1 MKLKD
6 KVAVITGGSSG
17 IGKATAQLFANEG
30 SKVAIVAGK
39 NIAAVQG
46 IAETI
51 HSAGGEALA
60 LMTDISDETQ
70 VKQMLRQALEK
81 YGRIDILVNAAG
93 IIGTRET
100 IDKIE
105 KKDWDHVFDV
115 DVTGTFLC
123 IKHCIPIMS
132 NQGKGAIVNF
142 ASVAGFKA
150 SLISPSLSAAK
161 GAIIALTK
169 SLALAYAPSNIR
181 INCISPGTIDT
192 PMARNFFVEGRTQ
205 KEAEELTK
213 QFLLRHPVGR
223 FGTDNEVARG
233 VLYLASEDS
242 SFVTG
247 INLIIDGGLSL

>member
-6 KVAVITGGSSG
+6 KVAIITGGSSG
-17 IGKATAQLFANEG
+17 IGKSTAELFAKEG
-30 SKVAIVAGK
+30 SKVAVVAGK
-39 NIAAVQG
+39 NIAAAQV

-51 HSAGGEALA
+51 RSAGGEAHP
-60 LMTDISDETQ
+60 LMTDVSDETQ
-70 VKQMLRQALEK
+70 VKQMLRETLAK
-81 YGRIDILVNAAG
+81 YGRIDILVNSAG

-105 KKDWDHVFDV
+105 RKDWDQVFEV
-115 DVTGTFLC
+115 DVTGPFLC
-123 IKHCIPIMS
+123 IKHCIPVMLA
-132 NQGKGAIVNF
+132 QGKGAIVNLS
-142 ASVAGFKA
+142 SVAGFKA
-150 SLISPSLSAAK
+150 SLISPCLSAAK

-169 SLALAYAPSNIR
+169 SLALAYAQHGIR

-192 PMARNFFVEGRTQ
+192 PMARRFFMEGRTQ
-205 KEAEELTK
+205 KEAKELMRR
-213 QFLLRHPVGR
+213 FLSRHPVGR
-223 FGTDNEVARG
+223 FGTDDEVARG